1 MANKKISDLSEL
13 AEQPAGTDMV
23 PVVDISDT
31 TGASTGTTKKVS
43 VTNLLAGGG
52 SGETN
57 TASNVGSGSG
67 TEYGVFKQKSGV
79 DFEFKKIKQ
88 GSNVTLT
95 ENASDLTIAATDTD
109 TTYTAG
115 DGLALAG
122 TVFSSDINGLTDL
135 TNTTFGTDNFGAGD
149 HIAVA
154 DASDS
159 NNPKRVKFP
168 VELGMACS
176 DETTALT
183 TGTAKVTF
191 RMPHAMT
198 LTEVRAS
205 VTTAP
210 VGSTIIV
217 DINDGGTT
225 IMDTTKLSIDAS
237 EKTSTTAAAAA
248 VLSDTALADD
258 AEITVDIDQIGS
270 STAGAGLKI
279 WLIGYR

>member
-31 TGASTGTTKKVS
+31 SGASTGTTKKVS

-135 TNTTFGTDNFGAGD
+135 TNTTFGTGNFGAGD
-149 HIAVA
+149 HLAVA

-159 NNPKRVKFP
+159 NNAKKVKFP
-168 VELGMACS
+168 VEVGIACS
-176 DETTALT
+176 DESTDLA
-183 TGTAKVTF
+183 TGTVATF

-225 IMDTTKLSIDAS
+225 IMDSTKLSIDAS
-237 EKTSTTAAAAA
+237 EKTSTTAATAA
-248 VLSDTALADD
+248 VLTDTALADD
-258 AEITVDIDQIGS
+258 AEITVDIDQVGS
-270 STAGAGLKI
+270 STAGVGLKI